1 MTRVATLVL
10 TFLVLAV
17 GAGLLVGL
25 VLGAAVKGIG
35 SAL

>member
-1 MTRVATLVL
+1 MKPLATLVL

-35 SAL
+35 GVL

>member
-1 MTRVATLVL
+1 MKPFATLIL

-17 GAGLLVGL
+17 AAGLLVGL
-25 VLGAAVKGIG
+25 VLGAAVTGIG

>member
-25 VLGAAVKGIG
+25 VLGAAVKGLG
-35 SAL
+35 SAS